1 MRVRSA
7 TSGMFG
13 GFRDASSRAGEPA
26 GLPEALDRGLLDLLL
41 PRDCAVTG
49 EPLDGG
55 PWRHLSEVGANRLTR
70 IHDPRCLRCGH
81 PYEGLLA
88 GETECPHC
96 RDLRPAFGR
105 AVCAF
110 RAVGAA
116 RRLIHRMKYSDAP
129 WLAED
134 LADAALEDEVFR
146 RHLAGS
152 VLVPVPLHGS
162 RAAERG
168 YDQALV
174 VARALARR
182 APGCSL
188 ARLLRRTQD
197 TPTQTRL
204 GRAERRRNVAAAF
217 TATGRPDAAVR
228 HVVVDDVLTTG
239 ATLSA
244 CARALRRAGARL
256 VDAAA
261 LAHG

>member
-1 MRVRSA
+1 MRVQPA
-7 TSGMFG
+7 TSGRLG
-13 GFRDASSRAGEPA
+13 GRGGEPA

-49 EPLDGG
+49 EPMDAEAR
-55 PWRHLSEVGANRLTR
+55 RHLSAAGAARLLR

-81 PYEGLLA
+81 PYEGLLE
-88 GETECPHC
+88 GEAECPHC
-96 RDLRPAFGR
+96 RGLRPAFGR

-110 RAVGAA
+110 RAEGAA

-134 LADAALEDEVFR
+134 LADAALEDEAFR
-146 RHLAGS
+146 RHLSGS
-152 VLVPVPLHGS
+152 VLVPVPLHPA
-162 RAAERG
+162 RAADRG
-168 YDQALV
+168 YDQALK
-174 VARALARR
+174 VAAALARR
-182 APGCSL
+182 APGCVL
-188 ARLLRRTQD
+188 ARLLRRTED

-204 GRAERRRNVAAAF
+204 GRGERRRNVAAAF
-217 TATGRPDAAVR
+217 RAVGTPEPDAR

-244 CARALRRAGARL
+244 CARTLRRAGARL

>member
-1 MRVRSA
+1 V
-7 TSGMFG
+7 
-13 GFRDASSRAGEPA
+13 
-26 GLPEALDRGLLDLLL
+26 GLPEILDRGLLDLLL

-55 PWRHLSEVGANRLTR
+55 SRPHLSAEGAARLVR

-81 PYEGLLA
+81 PYEGLLG
-88 GETECPHC
+88 GETECPRC

-110 RAVGAA
+110 RAQGAV
-116 RRLIHRMKYSDAP
+116 RRLVHRMKYSGCP

-134 LADAALEDEVFR
+134 LADAALEDALFR

-152 VLVPVPLHGS
+152 TLVPVPLHPA
-162 RAAERG
+162 RAADRG
-168 YDQALV
+168 HDQARV
-174 VARALARR
+174 VAEALARR
-182 APGCSL
+182 TPGCTL
-188 ARLLRRTQD
+188 RRLLRRTED

-204 GRAERRRNVAAAF
+204 GRAERIRNVAAAF
-217 TATGRPDAAVR
+217 VVVGRPEPAVR
-228 HVVVDDVLTTG
+228 HVVIDDVLTTG

-244 CARALRRAGARL
+244 CARTLRRAGARV

>member
-1 MRVRSA
+1 M
-7 TSGMFG
+7 
-13 GFRDASSRAGEPA
+13 
-26 GLPEALDRGLLDLLL
+26 GLPEILDRGLLDLLL

-49 EPLDGG
+49 EPLDDG
-55 PWRHLSEVGANRLTR
+55 PRLHLSPEGAGRLMR

-81 PYEGLLA
+81 PYEGLLE

-96 RDLRPAFGR
+96 RGLRPAFGR

-110 RAVGAA
+110 RARGAA
-116 RRLIHRMKYSDAP
+116 RRLIHRMKYADAP

-134 LADAALEDEVFR
+134 LADAALEDEAFR

-152 VLVPVPLHGS
+152 TLVPAPLHPA

-168 YDQALV
+168 YDQALA
-174 VARALARR
+174 VAAALARR
-182 APGCSL
+182 APGCVL
-188 ARLLRRTQD
+188 GRLLRRAAD

-204 GRAERRRNVAAAF
+204 GRKERRRNVADAF
-217 TATGRPDAAVR
+217 VAVGRPDPDAR
-228 HVVVDDVLTTG
+228 HVVIDDVLTTG

-244 CARALRRAGARL
+244 CARTLRRAGARL